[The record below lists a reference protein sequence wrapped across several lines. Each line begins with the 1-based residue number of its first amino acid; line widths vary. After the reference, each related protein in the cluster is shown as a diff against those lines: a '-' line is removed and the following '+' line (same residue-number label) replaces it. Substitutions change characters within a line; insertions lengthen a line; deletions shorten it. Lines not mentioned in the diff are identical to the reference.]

1 MFFYN
6 VYITYHNFTVL
17 CCMNLVLV
25 SKCYSYNELS
35 DDTFTLV
42 LGPIIMSY
50 QAVNFDFTLT
60 S

>member
-42 LGPIIMSY
+42 LGPCGNELSSSK
-50 QAVNFDFTLT
+50 L
-60 S
+60 